1 MKAWLILILL
11 LFTVP
16 ACGDTGRR
24 DAQGVATGDEAQV
37 LARRHLESGL
47 TLHASGSFLD
57 AIPEY
62 DLALRIYPHYA
73 EAYLNRRLAYAQS
86 DQSQR
91 AIQDFE
97 QALRLNPNLPKAYAG
112 WGRAFMALEQ
122 PERAIRYF
130 DEAILL
136 DPLDT
141 ESYLDRGMPT
151 ATWAGMTER

>member
-11 LFTVP
+11 MFTVP
-16 ACGDTGRR
+16 SCGDTGRR

-57 AIPEY
+57 AIPKY

-73 EAYLNRRLAYAQS
+73 EAYLNRGLAYVQS

-97 QALRLNPNLPKAYAG
+97 QALRSQTYPRPTPAG
-112 WGRAFMALEQ
+112 
-122 PERAIRYF
+122 
-130 DEAILL
+130 
-136 DPLDT
+136 
-141 ESYLDRGMPT
+141 
-151 ATWAGMTER
+151 AGH

>member
-47 TLHASGSFLD
+47 TLHASGNFLD
-57 AIPEY
+57 AIPQY
-62 DLALRIYPHYA
+62 NLALRIYPHYA
-73 EAYLNRRLAYAQS
+73 EAYLNWGLAYAQS

-97 QALRLNPNLPKAYAG
+97 LALRLNPRPTPAG
-112 WGRAFMALEQ
+112 AGHLWHWSSRSGQ
-122 PERAIRYF
+122 F
-130 DEAILL
+130 D
-136 DPLDT
+136 T
-141 ESYLDRGMPT
+141 STRQSC
-151 ATWAGMTER
+151 